1 MHRVDRIGLGLIFV
15 YVVLL
20 LVGSDGWCSNLLHL
34 FRSDTLWP
42 LTGELIL
49 RVVGVF
55 IFPLGAVLGSS

>member
-1 MHRVDRIGLGLIFV
+1 MHCVDRIGLGLLFV

-20 LVGSDGWCSNLLHL
+20 LVGAVGWCSNLLHL
-34 FRSDTLWP
+34 FKAEALWP

-55 IFPLGAVLGSS
+55 LFPLGAVLGFL